1 MFESDWEKKRGE
13 GVVVQMKALRSTKN
27 RSDILPRENYREFI
41 LELLD
46 MAIGDFR
53 WEQVK

>member
-27 RSDILPRENYREFI
+27 RSDILPRDNYRE
-41 LELLD
+41 LLD
-46 MAIGDFR
+46 LAIGDFR
-53 WEQVK
+53 